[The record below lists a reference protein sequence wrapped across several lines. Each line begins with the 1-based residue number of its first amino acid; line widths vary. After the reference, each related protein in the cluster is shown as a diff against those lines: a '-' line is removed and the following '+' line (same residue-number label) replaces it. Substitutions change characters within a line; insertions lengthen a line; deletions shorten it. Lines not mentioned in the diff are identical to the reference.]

1 MVDIL
6 AVVELIIGLVIGFS
20 GKNIYKTSPQL
31 GGFMIGGLLST
42 DRKSVV

>member
-1 MVDIL
+1 
-6 AVVELIIGLVIGFS
+6 VVELIIGLVIGFS

-42 DRKSVV
+42 ILVITFVAASPV